1 METLISNLKE
11 QLCEALSLEDIK
23 PEEIGTDDPLFGDEG
38 IGLDSIDALEII
50 LLIEKKYGIK
60 ITDPKKARRHSHL
73 FVLSHSSFPTI
84 SKLGNEDPLLCK

>member
-60 ITDPKKARRHSHL
+60 ITDPKKAKEALTNVR
-73 FVLSHSSFPTI
+73 TI
-84 SKLGNEDPLLCK
+84 AQFISDNI

>member
-23 PEEIGTDDPLFGDEG
+23 PEEIGTDEPLFGDEG

-60 ITDPKKARRHSHL
+60 ITDPKKAKEAFISVR
-73 FVLSHSSFPTI
+73 TI
-84 SKLGNEDPLLCK
+84 AQFISDNK

>member
-1 METLISNLKE
+1 METLIANLKE

-60 ITDPKKARRHSHL
+60 ITDSKKAKEAFTSVR
-73 FVLSHSSFPTI
+73 TI
-84 SKLGNEDPLLCK
+84 AQFISDNK

>member
-38 IGLDSIDALEII
+38 II
-50 LLIEKKYGIK
+50 LCLK
-60 ITDPKKARRHSHL
+60 
-73 FVLSHSSFPTI
+73 V
-84 SKLGNEDPLLCK
+84 

>member
-1 METLISNLKE
+1 METLIANLKE
-11 QLCEALSLEDIK
+11 QWCEALSLEDIK

-60 ITDPKKARRHSHL
+60 VTDPKKAKEAFTSVR
-73 FVLSHSSFPTI
+73 TI
-84 SKLGNEDPLLCK
+84 AQFISDNK

>member
-60 ITDPKKARRHSHL
+60 ITDPKKVKEAFTSVR
-73 FVLSHSSFPTI
+73 TI
-84 SKLGNEDPLLCK
+84 AQFISDNK

>member
-23 PEEIGTDDPLFGDEG
+23 PEEIGTDEPLFGDEG

-60 ITDPKKARRHSHL
+60 ITDPKKAKEA
-73 FVLSHSSFPTI
+73 FTC
-84 SKLGNEDPLLCK
+84 GM

>member
-60 ITDPKKARRHSHL
+60 ITDPKKAKEAFTS
-73 FVLSHSSFPTI
+73 VCTI
-84 SKLGNEDPLLCK
+84 AQFISDNK

>member
-11 QLCEALSLEDIK
+11 QLCEALSLEDIN

-60 ITDPKKARRHSHL
+60 ITDPKKANEAFTSVR
-73 FVLSHSSFPTI
+73 TI
-84 SKLGNEDPLLCK
+84 AQFISDNK